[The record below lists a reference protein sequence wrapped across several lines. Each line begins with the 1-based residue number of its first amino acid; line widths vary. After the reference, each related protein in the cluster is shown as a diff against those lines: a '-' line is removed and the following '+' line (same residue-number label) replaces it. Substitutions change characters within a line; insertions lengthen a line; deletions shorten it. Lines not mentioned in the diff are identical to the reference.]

1 MVKVVGLDESAVKRI
16 TCVKCASILEYTESE
31 VQWIKHS
38 QDYLGIMKLIWVS
51 NVPNAT
57 LMYSHRGADD

>member
-16 TCVKCASILEYTESE
+16 TCNSCASILEYTESE

-38 QDYLGIMKLIWVS
+38 FDYLGDYESDLGIKCPECKS
-51 NVPNAT
+51 NVFT
-57 LMYSHRGADD
+57 SRRR